1 MCLDNDRCTQVQ
13 YAGKSMVYVPT
24 KTIIYLMMLVLVY
37 YSPLWI
43 KLKLNCIIEKKKG
56 RHGIQV
62 YFPITFNS
70 NAFNFLLLFVSGSD
84 VR

>member
-1 MCLDNDRCTQVQ
+1 MDYKLYF

-24 KTIIYLMMLVLVY
+24 KMIIHLMTLVLVEY
-37 YSPLWI
+37 APLWI
-43 KLKLNCIIEKKKG
+43 KLKLNCIIEKNC
-56 RHGIQV
+56 RRGIQV

-70 NAFNFLLLFVSGSD
+70 NAFNFLLLFVSGSV